1 MAQKRHLFRTAIFG
15 LRSIPHAS
23 VGRPFPSKIMT
34 RSIYAIVGGG
44 EAGLIGRSPSNRT
57 EQNRTEHALLCVVNF
72 PCRVCVPSLSWQM
85 VCVPSLSWQMVC
97 VPSLSWQMVS
107 CHVTRKTSEASLRVC
122 VCVCVFSFLSAPGKE
137 GVGFSTSV
145 FIASE
150 ISTRPR
156 YAEPASYPRF
166 MRSAG
171 VLPSSFG
178 GPPLPPMAPPVR
190 LPKTPLIAAPVCPA
204 LSCSG
209 GAP

>member
-72 PCRVCVPSLSWQM
+72 PCR

>member
-72 PCRVCVPSLSWQM
+72 PCR
-85 VCVPSLSWQMVC
+85 VC